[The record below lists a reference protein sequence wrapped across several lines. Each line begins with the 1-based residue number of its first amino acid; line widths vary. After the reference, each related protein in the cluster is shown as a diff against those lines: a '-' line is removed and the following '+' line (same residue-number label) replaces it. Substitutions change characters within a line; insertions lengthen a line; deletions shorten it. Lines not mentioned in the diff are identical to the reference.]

1 MLKHCQATANEH
13 RRSRRNLV
21 VASGPSSSALDTT
34 SLNGSTSST
43 SSSASSTGSVNC
55 SFAGSETSASSSFV
69 LGNPVNAVNQNSTIL
84 NPDSRR
90 SSYSSPEPLSMASRT
105 SSYASLS
112 TNGKLNCKNHSFEKY
127 IVKLIT
133 IGEINFKKLPICGK
147 IYFFAK
153 LT

>member
-1 MLKHCQATANEH
+1 MKIFSFQEYPHEVKNFVKMLKHCQATANEH

-69 LGNPVNAVNQNSTIL
+69 LGNPAITQNSTIL

-112 TNGKLNCKNHSFEKY
+112 TNGELNCKQTADS
-127 IVKLIT
+127 T
-133 IGEINFKKLPICGK
+133 
-147 IYFFAK
+147 
-153 LT
+153 

>member
-69 LGNPVNAVNQNSTIL
+69 LGNPVAANQNSTIL

-112 TNGKLNCKNHSFEKY
+112 TNGELNCKQ
-127 IVKLIT
+127 IADLKLNIRD
-133 IGEINFKKLPICGK
+133 
-147 IYFFAK
+147 Y
-153 LT
+153 